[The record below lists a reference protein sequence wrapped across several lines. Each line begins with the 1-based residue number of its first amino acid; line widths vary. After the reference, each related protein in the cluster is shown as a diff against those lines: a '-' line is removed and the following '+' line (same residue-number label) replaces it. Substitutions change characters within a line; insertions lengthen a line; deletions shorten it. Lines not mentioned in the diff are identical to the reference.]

1 MTTNQ
6 KDSLS
11 ELPPERATQA
21 RVLHAPLDDVR
32 RLPLL
37 FGLVLAGRDGG
48 LGGRLVVP
56 LLADDGQPDRL
67 VDVPPHGARLV
78 VVPDPELLVVVKL
91 APVRQLLGLD
101 EDVAEELRAHCMDVS
116 VAAVTSRG
124 VVA

>member
-6 KDSLS
+6 NQNQTFS
-11 ELPPERATQA
+11 ELPPERAPQT

-56 LLADDGQPDRL
+56 LLADDGKADRL
-67 VDVPPHGARLV
+67 VDVPPHGAGLV
-78 VVPDPELLVVVKL
+78 VVPDPELLVVVEL
-91 APVRQLLGLD
+91 ASVRQFLGLD
-101 EDVAEELRAHCMDVS
+101 EDVAEEFRSHCRLCVS
-116 VAAVTSRG
+116 RCRP
-124 VVA
+124 